1 MERGE
6 EGGGREKEETGFNS
20 ARDARLMALAPRA
33 HHVSLDFVVI
43 NYLTGGARSEDNAVV
58 QQVPTPHLRLLL
70 LLLLLLLS
78 FPLPL
83 HNRE

>member
-1 MERGE
+1 MGGWGR
-6 EGGGREKEETGFNS
+6 GGGGGNGFNS

-58 QQVPTPHLRLLL
+58 QQVPTPHLRLLVHL
-70 LLLLLLLS
+70 FVLLLLLS
-78 FPLPL
+78 LPPPL